1 MAIPSN
7 SEGESLNDLVE
18 RTLDRRALPLAA
30 RVLRVSKRPK
40 RLALGPTKTSAGT
53 LRRVVLPMFTWD
65 QERISLLLSE
75 ICPSEEDQIDKTV
88 PGPILGCLIGKAD
101 VFTFDE
107 NDVVKRLQ
115 PKLKAEWF
123 PWKDKSQWEAVLGN
137 PSVAK
142 VYLDV
147 LYETIQRRK
156 LESESEVIE
165 NTYLPDESSR
175 ARPLAGMF
183 SAVNLPPNLGQQE
196 YVPLLHPELHG
207 HRLLR
212 RRAWKPKPFRLDD
225 YFDKAQLETASSSGE
240 SLMIK
245 TYLAY
250 EPDQQLLLP
259 AALQEWLPDD
269 HLAYFISDVVD
280 QLDMS
285 KVTARYER
293 ERRGGPPYHP
303 RMMVKVLLYGYCVGV
318 ASSRRIAQRLHEDI
332 AFRVLAANN
341 TPDFRTISD
350 FRKDNVDALS
360 GLFVQVLALCQQA
373 GLVKLGHVALDGTK
387 VKANASK
394 HKAMSYQRMK
404 EKAAQL
410 AAEVAELLRQAQAAD
425 DEEDRRYGKDKRGD
439 ELPEELAFRER
450 RLEKIR
456 EAMAALE
463 AEAQAAAEQAEAE
476 GGKHPGV
483 PDDKAQR
490 NFTDTESRII
500 PAPGGKDFLQAYN
513 CQAVVDSAH
522 QVIVAARATNQTSDK
537 QQAAAMM
544 EETIDNVGA
553 VPREVSA
560 DAGYYSAKAVGEL
573 YALGVDPFV
582 APEQTRHGRV
592 VPPAP
597 RGRIPS
603 HLSPR
608 DRMRRK
614 LQTRRGRQRY
624 ALRMQTVEPVFGQ
637 IKQGRGFRQFLLRG
651 LEKVNGEWSLICTGH
666 NLLKLFRFGVNLHR
680 KARVDGPAQRIR
692 NFAEVVSTALFA
704 KLSGAGRGNRQN

>member
-1 MAIPSN
+1 M
-7 SEGESLNDLVE
+7 
-18 RTLDRRALPLAA
+18 
-30 RVLRVSKRPK
+30 SK
-40 RLALGPTKTSAGT
+40 
-53 LRRVVLPMFTWD
+53 
-65 QERISLLLSE
+65 
-75 ICPSEEDQIDKTV
+75 
-88 PGPILGCLIGKAD
+88 
-101 VFTFDE
+101 
-107 NDVVKRLQ
+107 
-115 PKLKAEWF
+115 
-123 PWKDKSQWEAVLGN
+123 
-137 PSVAK
+137 
-142 VYLDV
+142 
-147 LYETIQRRK
+147 
-156 LESESEVIE
+156 
-165 NTYLPDESSR
+165 TYLP
-175 ARPLAGMF
+175 
-183 SAVNLPPNLGQQE
+183 
-196 YVPLLHPELHG
+196 
-207 HRLLR
+207 
-212 RRAWKPKPFRLDD
+212 
-225 YFDKAQLETASSSGE
+225 
-240 SLMIK
+240 
-245 TYLAY
+245 Y

-285 KVTARYER
+285 EVTARYER

-410 AAEVAELLRQAQAAD
+410 AAEVTELLRQAQAAD

-439 ELPEELAFRER
+439 ELPQELAFREG

-463 AEAQAAAEQAEAE
+463 AEAQAAGEQAEAE

-490 NFTDTESRII
+490 NFTDTESRIM
-500 PAPGGKDFLQAYN
+500 PAPGGKDFLQANN

-560 DAGYYSAKAVGEL
+560 DAGYYSAKAVDEL

-582 APEQTRHGRV
+582 APGQTRHGRV

-614 LQTRRGRQRY
+614 LQTKRGRQRY

-692 NFAEVVSTALFA
+692 HFAEVASTALFA
-704 KLSGAGRGNRQN
+704 KLSGGWPAQPAKLVVAIHCR